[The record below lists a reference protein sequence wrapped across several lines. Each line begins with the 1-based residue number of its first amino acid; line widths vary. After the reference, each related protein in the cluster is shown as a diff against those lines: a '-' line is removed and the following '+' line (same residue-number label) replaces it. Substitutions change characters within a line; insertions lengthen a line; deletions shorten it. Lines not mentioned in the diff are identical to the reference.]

1 MRHPGPP
8 LGHQASIESR
18 VTALEQKISQQPT
31 APATNQM
38 GSSPDLTTIEA
49 RLTALENQAGSP
61 QPAAPATE
69 QTGSDVGELT
79 CTKLTVVNSQGQPI
93 FVVSDNG
100 FGGRLEVHQPHNG
113 INLWYHVGILDANG
127 LSIDWGESHRYD
139 QGRSPKCA
147 LDGTTIVEV
156 HQGHNDTDLWY
167 RVGTVDIPSRTIAWQ
182 PSHQYDR
189 GNIPSVAINGNTVI
203 ETHQSHEGENLW
215 FKVGKLQR
223 VTGTISWGP
232 SNNYG
237 NGKIPNIEF

>member
-1 MRHPGPP
+1 MLDALFGREIDPSCISWFEEVMGNYKKMEMVLMCLFVAGISTLFAQDRIPGDINSDGAVDFEDFLILADNYGKSGLAPV
-8 LGHQASIESR
+8 SET
-18 VTALEQKISQQPT
+18 VT
-31 APATNQM
+31 
-38 GSSPDLTTIEA
+38 D
-49 RLTALENQAGSP
+49 
-61 QPAAPATE
+61 
-69 QTGSDVGELT
+69 
-79 CTKLTVVNSQGQPI
+79 TVVSTI
-93 FVVSDNG
+93 VDTLYKDAALVV
-100 FGGRLEVHQPHNG
+100 EVHQSHTG
-113 INLWYHVGILDANG
+113 TNLWYHVGILDANG

-237 NGKIPNIEF
+237 NGKIPNIGF